1 VRWVADAGATKTDW
15 VELHTRHAFQT
26 EGLNIEIEGEAQ
38 ARNKLLIAAQR
49 LEAYGRLTEIH
60 YYGPA
65 LHRAATREVLQALL
79 TAATGLPRE
88 KVHVYHDLLGAAR
101 AAWGKSAGIVCILG
115 TGSNCAAWDGE
126 NITRQAGGHGYL
138 LGDEGSG
145 ADLGRSFLSALL
157 YDEVPTELQEAFWRW
172 NPFSNVQ
179 NALDLRSAVYASL
192 RPSAFLAQ
200 LAPFLSGQVQHPW
213 VQALV
218 RQRFQA
224 FIQRTWGRWQS
235 GEKVRYVGG
244 IARAFETL
252 LREETLRH
260 GGQWA
265 GTIPSVAQALAE
277 YHAHA

>member
-1 VRWVADAGATKTDW
+1 MRWIADAGATKTDW
-15 VELHTRHAFQT
+15 IELHTCYALQT
-26 EGLNIEIEGEAQ
+26 EGLNIEVEGEAQ
-38 ARNKLLIAAQR
+38 ARDKLLTAVQR
-49 LEAYGRLTEIH
+49 LQAYGTITEIH

-65 LHRAATREVLQALL
+65 LHRAVTREKLRTLL
-79 TAATGLPRE
+79 IEIAGLPRE
-88 KVHVYHDLLGAAR
+88 RVYVYHDLLGAAR
-101 AAWGKSAGIVCILG
+101 AAWGKSPGIVCILG

-157 YDEVPTELQEAFWRW
+157 YDEVPTEVQEAFWRW

-179 NALDLRSAVYASL
+179 NALDLRSAVYASP

-200 LAPFLSGQVQHPW
+200 LAPFLSEQVQHPW

-224 FIQRTWGRWQS
+224 FIQRTWGRWHPE
-235 GEKVRYVGG
+235 GHIRYVGG
-244 IARAFETL
+244 IARAFEAL

-260 GGQWA
+260 GGRWA
-265 GTIPSVAQALAE
+265 GTVPSVAQALAE